1 MDFNIVAALIAGI
14 IATIVMTMVM
24 YMGRAIM
31 PQQMPMNILHMLGTM
46 MTRSTGPAYMMGV
59 VMHGVMGVIFALIH
73 VALFVAFGLE
83 AGLIGWGILFGIG
96 HWVIVSMGMGMMGTM
111 HPVIRSGDMMAPGAF
126 VKNLPMMNVMG
137 FLMVHV
143 IYGLVVGGLYQALA

>member
-1 MDFNIVAALIAGI
+1 MDFNIGAAIIAGVV
-14 IATIVMTMVM
+14 ATVVMTIVM
-24 YMGRAIM
+24 YMGRAMM

-46 MTRSTGPAYMMGV
+46 MTRSTGPAYVMGTM
-59 VMHGVMGVIFALIH
+59 MHGVMGIVFALIH
-73 VALFVAFGLE
+73 VAVFVALGLE
-83 AGLIGWGILFGIG
+83 ALLAWGVLFGVV
-96 HWVIVSMGMGMMGTM
+96 HWVIAGMGMGMMGTM
-111 HPVIRSGDMMAPGAF
+111 HPVIRSGEMPAPGPF

>member
-1 MDFNIVAALIAGI
+1 MDFNIGAAIIAGI
-14 IATIVMTMVM
+14 VATVVMTIVM
-24 YMGRAIM
+24 YMGRAMM

-46 MTRSTGPAYMMGV
+46 MTRSTGPAYVMGTM
-59 VMHGVMGVIFALIH
+59 MHGVMGIVFALIH
-73 VALFVAFGLE
+73 VAVFVAFGLE
-83 AGLIGWGILFGIG
+83 ALLAWGILFGVV
-96 HWVIVSMGMGMMGTM
+96 HWVIAGMGMGMMGTM
-111 HPVIRSGDMMAPGAF
+111 HPVIRSGEMPAPGPF